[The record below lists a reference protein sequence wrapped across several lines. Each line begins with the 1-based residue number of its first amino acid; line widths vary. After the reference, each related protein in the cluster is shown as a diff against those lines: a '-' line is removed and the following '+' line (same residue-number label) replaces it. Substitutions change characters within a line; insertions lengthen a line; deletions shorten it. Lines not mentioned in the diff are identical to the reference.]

1 VQENQGKA
9 EYARAQQQA
18 VQIQTLAR
26 AEGERTRVL
35 GEGEAKRI
43 RTLAESEAERAA
55 RVGIAQAMAIE
66 EQVKA
71 YGGPQFQLVQQVMGR
86 FAEAIEKS
94 QVDVV
99 PKINLGGGANGGGG
113 NLIENLL
120 GVLLSEKVGETIGLQ
135 SPLERNPRAEALKT
149 ELRNKML
156 GGNGVAAA

>member
-1 VQENQGKA
+1 
-9 EYARAQQQA
+9 
-18 VQIQTLAR
+18 
-26 AEGERTRVL
+26 
-35 GEGEAKRI
+35 
-43 RTLAESEAERAA
+43 
-55 RVGIAQAMAIE
+55 
-66 EQVKA
+66 
-71 YGGPQFQLVQQVMGR
+71 MGR

-156 GGNGVAAA
+156 GGNGAAAA